1 MFFNVNNFISISVN
15 GPSETIVRLWGW
27 SQLQTG
33 VQPHVNFVSE
43 ATERV
48 IATQLLEYLVLDD
61 LHEIYQS
68 AYITALIPPICRS
81 FARLITRPVNSL
93 RHGRPWDI
101 TVTPPWSSRNAAP
114 TCVIAVSLSLSTMWG
129 LQDLL
134 PGGWS
139 LGYLRNLFSKLSF
152 LWCNSTL
159 GDILHEQGISYHTY
173 ADEKQLFASFR
184 PG

>member
-15 GPSETIVRLWGW
+15 GPTETIVRLWGW
-27 SQLQTG
+27 SQLQTS
-33 VQPHVNFVSE
+33 VQLHVNFVSE

-48 IATQLLEYLVLDD
+48 IATQLLEYLVFDG

-101 TVTPPWSSRNAAP
+101 TVTPPWSSRNAAQ
-114 TCVIAVSLSLSTMWG
+114 CEVYKIFYLAVEVWGTSGICSRSYLSSDVTAPWG
-129 LQDLL
+129 T
-134 PGGWS
+134 
-139 LGYLRNLFSKLSF
+139 FCTSKVYRTIHTQMKNSF
-152 LWCNSTL
+152 LPPFVLVKIASSNLPSTN
-159 GDILHEQGISYHTY
+159 
-173 ADEKQLFASFR
+173 
-184 PG
+184 